1 MKINN
6 DFIDKKGFV
15 HPKVLEKAFDGNEK
29 LDFGKF
35 VNETGKKSNSF
46 LGSNGV
52 YIYQDYDDS
61 SVAYR
66 IYDEYADYNFNGYND
81 VKIIEEF
88 NKRKDKIKLT
98 KFPYGVVTVKRCI
111 IGQIIP
117 YFVNSITL
125 MDYIDK
131 NKGINI
137 FRIYRKIIEIL
148 KELVDNDITYV
159 DVHSKNF
166 LIGKY
171 GKINLIDFDDS
182 FLDFSNIS
190 SKYESMIHN
199 LVHMISKCNTSI
211 YGDTYIDNY
220 SQLRD
225 LKDVEDK
232 VIQLEKKLIK

>member
-1 MKINN
+1 MKINEN
-6 DFIDKKGFV
+6 YIDRKGV
-15 HPKVLEKAFDGNEK
+15 LHPGVLEKAFDENDQLNFEI
-29 LDFGKF
+29 F
-35 VNETGKKSNSF
+35 VNETGEKSNNF
-46 LGSNGV
+46 LSSNGV
-52 YIYQDYDDS
+52 YIYQDYNDS

-66 IYDEYADYNFNGYND
+66 IYDKYEDYNFNGYND

-98 KFPYGVVTVKRCI
+98 KFPYGVVTSKGYI
-111 IGQIIP
+111 IGQVIP

-125 MDYIDK
+125 MDYIDRNK
-131 NKGINI
+131 NINI
-137 FRIYRKIIEIL
+137 FKIYRKIIEIL
-148 KELVDNDITYV
+148 KELLNNDITYV

-166 LIGKY
+166 LIDRDC
-171 GKINLIDFDDS
+171 KINLIDFEDI

-190 SKYESMIHN
+190 SKYESMIRN
-199 LVHMISKCNTSI
+199 LVHMISMCNVSI
-211 YGDTYIDNY
+211 YGDTNIDNY